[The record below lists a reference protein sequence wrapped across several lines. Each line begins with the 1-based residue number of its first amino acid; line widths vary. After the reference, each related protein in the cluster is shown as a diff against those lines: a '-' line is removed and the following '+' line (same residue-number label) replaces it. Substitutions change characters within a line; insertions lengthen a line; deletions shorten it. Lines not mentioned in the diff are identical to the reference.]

1 MKRKKETSVILYD
14 DPNSL
19 SWKIKHDNLF
29 SDRVITENNLKN
41 IGKANAISFINP
53 PNQAITLYQ
62 KEQQQGDAITLIND
76 SSVSKIFVTK
86 A

>member
-1 MKRKKETSVILYD
+1 MQYL
-14 DPNSL
+14 SL
-19 SWKIKHDNLF
+19 I
-29 SDRVITENNLKN
+29 
-41 IGKANAISFINP
+41 P

-76 SSVSKIFVTK
+76 SNVSKIFVTK